1 MTTKTGFGKPQPKKA
16 SSNTARRVKAE
27 KQYEKMKSDGMPEF
41 AIYARIKD
49 KNTWYPVGSLAVN
62 RTSKINQAIFTN
74 LEDLRQGA
82 FRLYPI
88 LRKNQHQLEYGY
100 KLKGEE
106 FADEPIQLAV
116 PPQPG
121 VGNALQKL
129 ISPVT
134 NAFSGIFKQ
143 K

>member
-1 MTTKTGFGKPQPKKA
+1 MKKCPLKGCQ
-16 SSNTARRVKAE
+16 SLRFLLGSK
-27 KQYEKMKSDGMPEF
+27 
-41 AIYARIKD
+41 IK
-49 KNTWYPVGSLAVN
+49 KNWYPVGSLTVN
-62 RTSKINQAIFTN
+62 RSNQINQAIFAN

-88 LRKNQHQLEYGY
+88 LRKNQQNLEYGY

-121 VGNALQKL
+121 AGNL
-129 ISPVT
+129 IQNTVANVT
-134 NAFSGIFKQ
+134 NAVSGLFKR

>member
-1 MTTKTGFGKPQPKKA
+1 MPAKTGFGKPQPQKN

-27 KQYEKMKSDGMPEF
+27 KQYEKMSSKGMPEF
-41 AIYARIKD
+41 AIFARIKD
-49 KNTWYPVGSLAVN
+49 KKNWYPVGSLTVN
-62 RTSKINQAIFTN
+62 RSNQINQAIFAN

-88 LRKNQHQLEYGY
+88 LRKNQQNLEYGY

-121 VGNALQKL
+121 AGNL
-129 ISPVT
+129 IQNTVANVT
-134 NAFSGIFKQ
+134 NAVSGLFKR